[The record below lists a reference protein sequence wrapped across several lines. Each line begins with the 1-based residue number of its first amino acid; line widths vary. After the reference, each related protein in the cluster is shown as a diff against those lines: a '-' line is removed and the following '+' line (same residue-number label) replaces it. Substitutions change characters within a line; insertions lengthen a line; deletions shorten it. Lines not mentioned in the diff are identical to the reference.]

1 MYTDTNRE
9 EGCVKTEG
17 EVRVMHLQTS
27 QEIPRTANNLQKLGE
42 TRKDS
47 SLRVFKESMAL
58 KTP

>member
-1 MYTDTNRE
+1 M
-9 EGCVKTEG
+9 KTEG

>member
-1 MYTDTNRE
+1 
-9 EGCVKTEG
+9 VKTEG

-27 QEIPRTANNLQKLGE
+27 QGIPRTANNLQKLGE